1 EKRVFLVILFTSF
14 SGSLVSR
21 IPGAVHKCISH
32 TFVLGVF
39 QSVKKFFATLAS
51 KNETGIIEM
60 GCCAQLK

>member
-1 EKRVFLVILFTSF
+1 AVSWQKGMTTEDYIEKCGGLTQK
-14 SGSLVSR
+14 SG
-21 IPGAVHKCISH
+21 ISH

>member
-1 EKRVFLVILFTSF
+1 ADRNRSHWSTSKTP
-14 SGSLVSR
+14 SYTKSVSWQ
-21 IPGAVHKCISH
+21 HHQCISH

-60 GCCAQLK
+60 GCCAQSK

>member
-1 EKRVFLVILFTSF
+1 MCDADHTKHSITW
-14 SGSLVSR
+14 
-21 IPGAVHKCISH
+21 HKCISH

-39 QSVKKFFATLAS
+39 QSVKKFFAKKEK

>member
-1 EKRVFLVILFTSF
+1 EWVHVQLHQQKGMI
-14 SGSLVSR
+14 SLSPPT
-21 IPGAVHKCISH
+21 ICNSASH

-60 GCCAQLK
+60 GCCVQLK

>member
-1 EKRVFLVILFTSF
+1 
-14 SGSLVSR
+14 
-21 IPGAVHKCISH
+21 
-32 TFVLGVF
+32 LGVF